1 MDIEN
6 MNIEKATER
15 CNQLIK
21 PEHAN
26 WIGISNQ
33 IAIKTVLSELERL
46 QNKENIEF
54 GINNIVGE
62 KIKRI
67 STELCENTKDLN
79 NDNINE
85 DKEIKLDYITFKQF
99 FYTVNIRYIKCNR
112 IIKIFYNEDMV
123 SKWIQLGWNDFN
135 DKLSSWNLLNQ
146 FLKPEILNSYVTDI
160 CYNDEEEI
168 LEIYLENNPMETLE
182 EYNS

>member
-1 MDIEN
+1 
-6 MNIEKATER
+6 
-15 CNQLIK
+15 
-21 PEHAN
+21 
-26 WIGISNQ
+26 
-33 IAIKTVLSELERL
+33 
-46 QNKENIEF
+46 
-54 GINNIVGE
+54 
-62 KIKRI
+62 
-67 STELCENTKDLN
+67 
-79 NDNINE
+79 
-85 DKEIKLDYITFKQF
+85 
-99 FYTVNIRYIKCNR
+99 
-112 IIKIFYNEDMV
+112 MV